1 MTAVEMLDSF
11 IATLDSNIEGVES
24 CLHDGNKVRELA
36 VLIEQQINDELP
48 SILETLRTEGLDEL
62 HRERLEVCLVKL
74 SELHSK
80 TATRVVWT
88 QDFADYVRQS
98 VVRID

>member
-1 MTAVEMLDSF
+1 M
-11 IATLDSNIEGVES
+11 ES

-48 SILETLRTEGLDEL
+48 ILETLRTEGLDEL